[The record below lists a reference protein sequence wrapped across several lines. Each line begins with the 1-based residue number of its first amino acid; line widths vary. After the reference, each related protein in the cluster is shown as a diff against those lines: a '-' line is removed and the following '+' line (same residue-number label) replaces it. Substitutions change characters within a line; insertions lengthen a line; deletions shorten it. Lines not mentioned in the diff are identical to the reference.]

1 MSFSIIRACE
11 DTEVDLIAEELVV
24 VLEKTGTGWWY
35 VQAKS
40 GTGWAPNHF
49 LKVPTGLMD
58 ENPKVFLVTYE
69 IILLTSSI
77 YCLLIPK
84 SWNPKRLMEK
94 GSFIALKTFPSQ
106 TMKTY
111 T

>member
-1 MSFSIIRACE
+1 MSFSVIRACE

-58 ENPKVFLVTYE
+58 DNPKVYLLSFE
-69 IILLTSSI
+69 III
-77 YCLLIPK
+77 
-84 SWNPKRLMEK
+84 
-94 GSFIALKTFPSQ
+94 
-106 TMKTY
+106 
-111 T
+111 

>member
-1 MSFSIIRACE
+1 MFSIIRACE

-49 LKVPTGLMD
+49 LKVPTGFMD
-58 ENPKVFLVTYE
+58 ENPKVFSVSYE
-69 IILLTSSI
+69 IILLTSSL
-77 YCLLIPK
+77 YCLLILK
-84 SWNPKRLMEK
+84 SWNPKRLTEK
-94 GSFIALKTFPSQ
+94 GSSIALKTFPSQ
-106 TMKTY
+106 TMKTS

>member
-11 DTEVDLIAEELVV
+11 DTEVNLIAEELVV

-58 ENPKVFLVTYE
+58 ENPKVCLVSYE

-77 YCLLIPK
+77 YCLLIRK

-94 GSFIALKTFPSQ
+94 GSFIALKTFPIG
-106 TMKTY
+106 Y
-111 T
+111 TRK